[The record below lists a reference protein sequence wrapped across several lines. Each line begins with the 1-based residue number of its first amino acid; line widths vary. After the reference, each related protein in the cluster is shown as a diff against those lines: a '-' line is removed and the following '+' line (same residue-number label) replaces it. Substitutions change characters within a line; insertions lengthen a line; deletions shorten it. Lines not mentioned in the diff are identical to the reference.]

1 MSLNNKVQLITY
13 ADSLGGDLAALN
25 YVLEHH
31 FKGLFQGGIHILP
44 PFPSTGDRGFAPV
57 SYFQI
62 EPTFGSW
69 KDIQTLTQNYPVML
83 DLMVNHISSSS
94 EFFKDYLQNGVKSKF
109 ADMFLDAEKF
119 WPGGEPAQAD
129 IDKIFLRRESPFSEF
144 KVGPDHEVRKLWTT
158 FGEGNPSDQVDVDVN
173 SPITRD
179 LFVKILR
186 HFQENGIQ
194 YIRLDAVGY
203 VVKKLGTSC
212 FFVEPEIYAFMEWI
226 KTAAREAEIELLPE
240 VHAEFPIQKNLSD
253 HGYWIYDFMLP
264 YLILETLVK
273 KDSRKLKDYLQVR
286 PTRQFTMLDCHDGI
300 PVKPDMNG
308 YYDSDTVKEIVALC
322 AERGGN
328 MNRVISAEH
337 QDPDGFDVH
346 QIRGTYYSMLGNDD
360 DAYYA
365 ARAIQLFTPG
375 IPQVYYVGLLAGM
388 NDQEAYARTGE
399 GREINRHSYTLE
411 EITQEMERE
420 IVKRLMRLIQF
431 RSEYSAFDG
440 ACTFA
445 SCTDKEVCIEWRKED
460 DFARLKLDLLS
471 NRTTITYL
479 DHASGQEAMLA

>member
-1 MSLNNKVQLITY
+1 
-13 ADSLGGDLAALN
+13 
-25 YVLEHH
+25 VLEHD

-44 PFPSTGDRGFAPV
+44 PFPSTGDRGFAPI

-94 EFFKDYLQNGVKSKF
+94 EFFTDYLQNGAKSKF

-129 IDKIFLRRESPFSEF
+129 IDKIFLRRETPFSEF
-144 KVGPDHEVRKLWTT
+144 KVGTDNEIRKLWTT

-186 HFQENGIQ
+186 HFQENGIK

-212 FFVEPEIYAFMEWI
+212 FFVEPEIYAFMDWI
-226 KTAAREAEIELLPE
+226 KTAARQAEIDLLPE
-240 VHAEFPIQKNLSD
+240 VHAEFPIKKNLSE

-273 KDSRKLKDYLQVR
+273 KDSRKLKGYLQVR

-322 AERGGN
+322 TERGGN

-337 QDPDGFDVH
+337 QDSDGFDVH
-346 QIRGTYYSMLGNDD
+346 QICGTYYSMLGNDD

-411 EITQEMERE
+411 EISQEMERE

-440 ACTFA
+440 TCTFA
-445 SCTDKEVCIEWRKED
+445 SCSDKEICIEWRKED

-479 DHASGQEAMLA
+479 DRASGQEVLLA